1 MTQTDRIISALYFAK
16 SENREKMLSDLIL
29 NVLYSINEPINIK
42 SINEFIKDTFHLEP
56 INYELQEC
64 LNSLVELNSINFN
77 DKLYSLTEITKNGL
91 YSSVLKGSSESLKRQ
106 HTFHDIVKDIFDGSV
121 DEEEI
126 LKLWDVFNE
135 YLIECFMTYG
145 RKAIKIF
152 LPYEIDEL
160 AKDDLIIETAYKKLD
175 NDKLITIFK
184 QLIIEYPERL
194 NEAELRYLTLLASRA
209 EKFYSLGIEKE
220 DYDKIQSLQIKDLV
234 VLVDTNILY
243 SILNLHIHPEKTA
256 IVELIRIAKEKQVDI
271 RIVYLPK
278 TYSELQKAKNYLEK
292 LIPKEN
298 FKISQIKALL
308 NSDKL
313 DPFARQYYE
322 SKLNNS
328 EFPHPSEK
336 ISYAMDF
343 LKQLDV
349 ILYNNRF
356 PHLEENETYIN
367 SKVAEYLD
375 FQRYYNNLCEEKGYD
390 FHLNKD
396 DKKIEHDIFLRESVK
411 DLKSKYTNE
420 NELRFICLTLDRSLV
435 HFDNYTLR
443 REGFANSK
451 IVNPSFIS
459 PSIFIKKIRP
469 FIPISTNNYR
479 KAFISSLTAPNFEK
493 ESDEDT
499 ILVQKSMTYFKNLGI
514 EDEEIILNC
523 IKRELFL
530 EDFAKHEKDKTSE
543 EFIKSEIAIEIDKLK
558 KLNEDLEINLTNQEV
573 EKTNIIREK
582 EKLNEENEISVS
594 ELETKVNQKDTTIL
608 SLENRLKILEEEKQ
622 KENEERK
629 KEQKLADLRNR
640 QDKWEIERA
649 NFINQK
655 IEEEIPKL
663 RSAVKYFLFVSVITI
678 LPISIVILLKAIKPL
693 SEWIESLGQ
702 NQWWIWGILILAQL
716 IEVLGRSYL
725 FNKEKTKIG
734 WQWICAYF
742 NESMDN
748 KIMSERKIK
757 LENEFL
763 NTNGDKPVE

>member
-1 MTQTDRIISALYFAK
+1 MTKTDRIISALYFAK
-16 SENREKMLSDLIL
+16 SDNREKMLSDLIL
-29 NVLYSINEPINIK
+29 NVLYTINEPININ

-56 INYELQEC
+56 IKYEVQEC
-64 LNSLVELNSINFN
+64 LNSLVEEKSINFKDN
-77 DKLYSLTEITKNGL
+77 LYSLTENTKNEL
-91 YSSVLKGSSESLKRQ
+91 YSSVLKGSTETEKRK
-106 HTFHDIVKDIFDGSV
+106 HTFHEIVRDIFDGSV
-121 DEEEI
+121 NEAEI
-126 LKLWDVFNE
+126 SKLWTVFNE

-152 LPYEIDEL
+152 LPYEIEEL
-160 AKDDLIIETAYKKLD
+160 AKDDVIIETAYKKLVD
-175 NDKLITIFK
+175 DKLITIFK

-194 NEAELRYLTLLASRA
+194 NEIELRYLTLLASRA

-243 SILNLHIHPEKTA
+243 SILNLHVHPEKTA
-256 IVELIRIAKEKQVDI
+256 IAELIRIGKEKQVDI

-292 LIPKEN
+292 LIPKET
-298 FKISQIKALL
+298 FKISQIQALL
-308 NSDKL
+308 NSNKL

-349 ILYNNRF
+349 IIYNNRF

-367 SKVAEYLD
+367 TKIAEYLD
-375 FQRYYNNLCEEKGYD
+375 FQRYYNNLCDEKGYD

-411 DLKSKYTNE
+411 ELKSKYSNE
-420 NELRFICLTLDRSLV
+420 SELRFICLTLDRSLV

-443 REGFANSK
+443 REGFINSRV
-451 IVNPSFIS
+451 VNPSFIS

-469 FIPISTNNYR
+469 FIPITTNNYR
-479 KAFISSLTAPNFEK
+479 KAFISSLTAPSFEK
-493 ESDEDT
+493 ENDEET

-543 EFIKSEIAIEIDKLK
+543 EFIKSEISIEIDKLK
-558 KLNEDLEINLTNQEV
+558 KLNENLEINLTNKEI
-573 EKTNIIREK
+573 EKSTILEEKKKFSEEK
-582 EKLNEENEISVS
+582 EITVQQ
-594 ELETKVNQKDTTIL
+594 LETTVSQKETAII
-608 SLENRLKILEEEKQ
+608 SLETRLQKLEEEKK
-622 KENEERK
+622 KESEERQNEK
-629 KEQKLADLRNR
+629 KIADLKNR
-640 QDKWEIERA
+640 QDKWEIDKG

-655 IEEEIPKL
+655 LEQEIPKL
-663 RSAVKYFLFVSVITI
+663 RKSVRYFLLISLITVLPVLVGFV
-678 LPISIVILLKAIKPL
+678 LKAT
-693 SEWIESLGQ
+693 G
-702 NQWWIWGILILAQL
+702 
-716 IEVLGRSYL
+716 
-725 FNKEKTKIG
+725 
-734 WQWICAYF
+734 
-742 NESMDN
+742 
-748 KIMSERKIK
+748 
-757 LENEFL
+757 
-763 NTNGDKPVE
+763 

>member
-29 NVLYSINEPINIK
+29 NVLYSLNEPIDIN

-56 INYELQEC
+56 IKYEVNQC
-64 LNSLVELNSINFN
+64 LNSLVENGSINFN
-77 DKLYSLTEITKNGL
+77 DNLYSLNEITKKDL
-91 YSSVLKGSSESLKRQ
+91 YSSVLKGSSESEKRQ

-126 LKLWDVFNE
+126 LKLWEVFNE

-152 LPYEIDEL
+152 LPYEIEEL

-175 NDKLITIFK
+175 ADKLITIFK

-243 SILNLHIHPEKTA
+243 SILNLHVHPEKTA
-256 IVELIRIAKEKQVDI
+256 IAELIRISKEKQVDI

-298 FKISQIKALL
+298 FKISQIQALL
-308 NSDKL
+308 NSNKL

-322 SKLNNS
+322 SKLKNS

-375 FQRYYNNLCEEKGYD
+375 FQRYYNNLCDEKGYD

-411 DLKSKYTNE
+411 ELKSKFSNE

-443 REGFANSK
+443 QEGFTNSK

-469 FIPISTNNYR
+469 FIPITTNNYR
-479 KAFISSLTAPNFEK
+479 KAFISSLTAPSFEK
-493 ESDEDT
+493 ENVEDT

-514 EDEEIILNC
+514 EDEDIILNC

-543 EFIKSEIAIEIDKLK
+543 EFIKSEIAVEIDKLK
-558 KLNEDLEINLTNQEV
+558 KLNEDLELNLTNKEV
-573 EKTNIIREK
+573 EKSNILKEK
-582 EKLNEENEISVS
+582 EKLNEEREISVS
-594 ELETKVNQKDTTIL
+594 QLESTVNQKDTTIS

-622 KENEERK
+622 KENEERI
-629 KEQKLADLRNR
+629 KEQKIADLEKR
-640 QDKWEIERA
+640 QNKWEIEKV
-649 NFINQK
+649 NFISQK
-655 IEEEIPKL
+655 LEQEIPKL
-663 RSAVKYFLFVSVITI
+663 RSAVKYFVGISLITI
-678 LPISIVILLKAIKPL
+678 LPLFIGILLKANKTL
-693 SEWIESLGQ
+693 SDWIESLGH

-734 WQWICAYF
+734 WKWICAYF
-742 NESMDN
+742 EKSIDN
-748 KIMSERKIK
+748 TVMNDLRIK
-757 LENEFL
+757 LENLYIEI
-763 NTNGDKPVE
+763 NGEKPTE